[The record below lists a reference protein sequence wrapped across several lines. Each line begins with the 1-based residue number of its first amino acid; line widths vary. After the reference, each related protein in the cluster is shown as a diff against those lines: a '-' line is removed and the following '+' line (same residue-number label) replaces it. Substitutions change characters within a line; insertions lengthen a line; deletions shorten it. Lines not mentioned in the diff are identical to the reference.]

1 LNKKA
6 GYGIKFVCS
15 SRLHAIV
22 IRSHKH
28 TDRPGNPLKISI
40 LASGSK
46 GNSVYI
52 ETGETRLLID
62 AGLSAT
68 EIIKRLASIG
78 VDSSSLHGIL
88 ISHEHT
94 DHTRGAGTLS
104 RKLKIPVIISCKART
119 ECDTLLKKCA
129 VTVFESGSQFTFRD
143 LSIDPFQTTH
153 DTVDPVGFTIES
165 VEGRY
170 GHATDFGIVTRL
182 LTDKLKSCRAL
193 LIEANHDEEMLMN
206 GPYPWH
212 LKQRIKSRHG
222 HISNNE
228 SISLLRE
235 LLHERLEGVFLAH
248 LSEVN
253 NNPRLPQIAA
263 DNLLAGQNCCNP
275 ELFIGE
281 QYQPGRLFEI

>member
-1 LNKKA
+1 M
-6 GYGIKFVCS
+6 
-15 SRLHAIV
+15 
-22 IRSHKH
+22 
-28 TDRPGNPLKISI
+28 KISI

-68 EIIKRLASIG
+68 EIIKRLATIG

-88 ISHEHT
+88 ISHDHS
-94 DHTRGAGTLS
+94 DHTRGAGTLA
-104 RKLKIPVIISCKART
+104 RKLKIPVIISNQTAAVC
-119 ECDTLLKKCA
+119 EVLLKKCETLPGLNQA
-129 VTVFESGSQFTFRD
+129 IRSPSATSPSILFR
-143 LSIDPFQTTH
+143 LPMTLLI
-153 DTVDPVGFTIES
+153 PVGFVIES

-182 LTDKLKSCRAL
+182 MTEKLKGCRAL

-222 HISNNE
+222 HISNSE
-228 SISLLRE
+228 SMRP
-235 LLHERLEGVFLAH
+235 A
-248 LSEVN
+248 
-253 NNPRLPQIAA
+253 
-263 DNLLAGQNCCNP
+263 
-275 ELFIGE
+275 
-281 QYQPGRLFEI
+281 

>member
-1 LNKKA
+1 
-6 GYGIKFVCS
+6 
-15 SRLHAIV
+15 
-22 IRSHKH
+22 
-28 TDRPGNPLKISI
+28 LKISI

-68 EIIKRLASIG
+68 EIVKRLAAIG
-78 VDSSSLHGIL
+78 VDSSTLHGIL
-88 ISHEHT
+88 ISHEHS
-94 DHTRGAGTLS
+94 DHTRGAGTLA
-104 RKLKIPVIISCKART
+104 RKLKIPVIISRRT
-119 ECDTLLKKCA
+119 EAVCAALLKKC
-129 VTVFESGSQFTFRD
+129 TVAGFDSGSPFTFRD

-153 DTVDPVGFTIES
+153 DTVDPVGFVIES

-182 LTDKLKSCRAL
+182 VTEKLKACRLL
-193 LIEANHDEEMLMN
+193 LIEANHDLDMLMN

-222 HISNNE
+222 HISNSE
-228 SISLLRE
+228 SLGLLEE

-248 LSEVN
+248 LSETN
-253 NNPRLPQIAA
+253 NDPKLPRNAA
-263 DNLLAGQNCCNP
+263 EQLLAGQNCCNP
-275 ELFIGE
+275 GLFIGD
-281 QYQPGRLFEI
+281 QYQPGTLFTI